1 MFTSARIIVKWNS
14 SATNEVLNK
23 SKNMYELNKID
34 IYGKGDL
41 ELYLSVVCVTM
52 LSVAQMCIS
61 NWARLFP
68 KSRICGFAYLIAFV
82 AQLRQAQTRCC
93 TV

>member
-1 MFTSARIIVKWNS
+1 
-14 SATNEVLNK
+14 
-23 SKNMYELNKID
+23 MYELNKID

-61 NWARLFP
+61 N
-68 KSRICGFAYLIAFV
+68 
-82 AQLRQAQTRCC
+82 
-93 TV
+93 